1 MLEVVDIYKRYAP
14 DKPVLQG
21 VSLALAREE
30 ILCLLGPS
38 GCGKSTLLRV
48 IAGLETPDRGEVRL
62 NGAAITGLPAHRR
75 GIGLMFQDYALFPH
89 LDVAANVGYGLRMQG
104 MPAPQRRARVDEMLA
119 LVNLQAYAERAVD
132 DLSGGEQQRV
142 ALARTLAPNPALLLL
157 DEPVANLDRLL
168 RAELV
173 QELRRILKTLHVTTI
188 FVTHDQEEAFA
199 LADRIAVMRDGRIV
213 QVDAPPQLYRR
224 PANTFVAEF
233 LGFRN
238 LLPLVETPAGRQVCT
253 AAGAFV
259 LPDLPPGRL
268 ARGARLLIPSDAAV
282 LDAQSPGPT
291 YVAFTGRV
299 VATTFRGSLFQVE
312 VAPLLREALSSCGSD
327 CRLSFEFRNRGRDRL
342 PQVGER
348 MELWLD
354 SSQMRVVGE

>member
-1 MLEVVDIYKRYAP
+1 MLEVVDIDKRYAP

-21 VSLALAREE
+21 VALALPREE

-119 LVNLQAYAERAVD
+119 LVNLQAYARRAVD

-168 RAELV
+168 REELV

-199 LADRIAVMRDGRIV
+199 LADRIAVMHDGRIV

-238 LLPLVETPAGRQVCT
+238 LLPIVATPAGRRVCT

-259 LPDLPPGRL
+259 LPDLPPGPL
-268 ARGARLLIPSDAAV
+268 APGARLLIPPDAAV
-282 LDAQSPGPT
+282 LDTQSPGPT
-291 YVAFTGRV
+291 YVTFTGRV
-299 VATTFRGSLFQVE
+299 VATTFRGSLFQLE
-312 VAPLLREALSSCGSD
+312 VAPVTDATGCN
-327 CRLSFEFRNRGRDRL
+327 LSFEFRNRGRDRL
-342 PQVGER
+342 PQVGAQV
-348 MELWLD
+348 ELWLD
-354 SSQMRVVGE
+354 SSQMTVVGE

>member
-1 MLEVVDIYKRYAP
+1 MLEIVDLHKRFAP

-62 NGAAITGLPAHRR
+62 NGVAINGLPAHRR

-89 LDVAANVGYGLRMQG
+89 LDVAGNVGYGLRMQG
-104 MPAPQRRARVDEMLA
+104 MAAAERRARVDAMLA
-119 LVNLQAYAERAVD
+119 LVNLQGYARRAVD
-132 DLSGGEQQRV
+132 ELSGGEQQRV

-168 RAELV
+168 REELV
-173 QELRRILKTLHVTTI
+173 QELRHILKTLHVTAI

-199 LADRIAVMRDGRIV
+199 LADRIAVMQAGRII

-224 PANTFVAEF
+224 PANTFVAGF

-238 LLPLVETPAGRQVCT
+238 LLPITATPGERQVCT
-253 AAGAFV
+253 AAGAFI
-259 LPDLPPGRL
+259 LPAAPPGPL
-268 ARGARLLIPSDAAV
+268 APGARLLIPPDAAV
-282 LDAQSPGPT
+282 LDVQSPGPT
-291 YVAFTGRV
+291 YVSFSGRV
-299 VATTFRGSLFQVE
+299 TATTFRGSVFQLQ
-312 VAPLLREALSSCGSD
+312 VAPATEEVGCQ
-327 CRLSFEFRNRGRDRL
+327 LSFEFRNRGRDRL
-342 PQVGER
+342 PTIGETVL
-348 MELWLD
+348 LWLD
-354 SSQMRVVGE
+354 TAQMIVVTADV